1 MQISENG
8 IVPEKKYTERINSE
22 EDSEQMMIGKL
33 SEGSM
38 LGKTLL
44 DKIRQYQK
52 LFLEEV
58 QLANIFKS
66 IDNAEIYGEDLNILF
81 KFTDKEI
88 RKVIILLLC
97 NENDK
102 LPFSLKEYV
111 YLVKNNSVTP
121 TYQLDYEF
129 LEGVLVSLGYE
140 FYPDETCSGG

>member
-1 MQISENG
+1 MQIGEDG
-8 IVPEKKYTERINSE
+8 IVREKKYTQRINSE
-22 EDSEQMMIGKL
+22 EDTEQLMIGKL
-33 SEGSM
+33 SEGSI

-44 DKIRQYQK
+44 EKISEYQK

-58 QLANIFKS
+58 KLVDIFKS

-81 KFTDKEI
+81 KFTDEEI
-88 RKVIILLLC
+88 RRVVILLLC

-111 YLVKNNSVTP
+111 YLVKNNAVTP

-129 LEGVLVSLGYE
+129 LEGVLVSIGYE